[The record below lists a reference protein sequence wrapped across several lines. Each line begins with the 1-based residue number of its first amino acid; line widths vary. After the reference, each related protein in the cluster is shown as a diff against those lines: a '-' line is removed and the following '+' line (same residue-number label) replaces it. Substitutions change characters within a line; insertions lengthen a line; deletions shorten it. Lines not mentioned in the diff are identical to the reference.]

1 MPTDLTNQYTSAEII
16 FNERRIKNLSNW
28 LLKQCGVNDYT
39 VSILL
44 VDDTKICQLNNQY
57 RQKNQPTNVLSFPFA
72 EGADH
77 SLLSLP
83 VRELGDIVISVDTAF
98 QESIEYGQGFHDRI
112 AWLLIHGLLHL
123 LGYDHEKST
132 KQAQNMSEKEN
143 ELINKLHFHRRTM
156 MTKLAINVDHVATIR
171 EARGINEPDPVA
183 AAAICEFAG
192 ASGIVVH
199 LREDRRHMQDRDIYL
214 LRQTVKTKLNLE
226 MGANKEIIKIALD
239 LKPDIVTLVPEN
251 RQELTTEGGLDVIS
265 QKKKIAKVIDK
276 MEKRGI
282 PVSIFS
288 DPDPK
293 QLKAASE
300 VGATFVEL
308 HTGRYCEAESE
319 EALEHE
325 FQLIA
330 TSAEEAYQLGLRVFA
345 GHGLDYQNTAPIA
358 ALDMIE
364 ELSIGHAIIS
374 RAVFTGLDQAVR
386 EMAAIINQASLSL

>member
-1 MPTDLTNQYTSAEII
+1 MTSQYTYAKGAV
-16 FNERRIKNLSNW
+16 NRKRIKNLSNW
-28 LLKQCGVNDYT
+28 LLNQCGVKEYT

-44 VDDTKICQLNNQY
+44 VDDKKICQLNNQY

-72 EGADH
+72 EGADR

-98 QESIEYGQGFHDRI
+98 RESIEYRQNFHDRI

-132 KQAQNMSEKEN
+132 EQAQKMSDKEN
-143 ELINKLHFHRRTM
+143 ELLNKLHFHRRTM

-171 EARGINEPDPVA
+171 QARGINEPDPVA
-183 AAAICEFAG
+183 AAAICELAG

-214 LRQTVKTKLNLE
+214 LRQTVKTTLNLE

-288 DPDPK
+288 DPDPR
-293 QLKAASE
+293 QLKAVSE
-300 VGATFVEL
+300 IGATFVEL
-308 HTGRYCEAESE
+308 HTGRYCEAASE
-319 EALEHE
+319 DALEHE

-330 TSAEEAYQLGLRVFA
+330 TAAEEAHQLGLRVFA

-374 RAVFTGLDQAVR
+374 RAVFTGLDQAVK
-386 EMAAIINQASLSL
+386 EMAAIINQASLSF